1 MNDTVRLGHIRGVR
15 IGLNWSLIV
24 IVGIFAFALA
34 GNRFP
39 VDAPGYHR
47 EWYAIAGVLTA
58 VALLV
63 SVLAHELGHAF
74 VARRAGLEVEGIT
87 LSWMGGITRIVG
99 DAETPR
105 GEAAVA
111 AIGPFISLVVG
122 GVLVAVGVAVSGSGL
137 GNLTVAAVDW
147 LAVINIALAA
157 FNLIPAAPLDGGKVL
172 HAVVWWATRDRWK
185 ATHVS
190 SRAGLVLAGGVA
202 ALGLYEVLG
211 RGDGIDGLFVLVL
224 GWWLLNAARDEEQ
237 LSKVQHVLGGVPV
250 HDVMRPV
257 AAAPGWLG
265 REEFVE
271 RYARLYPGWVWLL
284 ERWGGGYSGVID
296 GNTLLAAPPTP
307 PGTRTAELAVPVEA
321 AAGAEPCED
330 VLAALERTGGRSLL
344 LVVEGDHTVGA
355 VLPADIE
362 AMLRAPRRSRPG
374 VSPAPY

>member
-1 MNDTVRLGHIRGVR
+1 VNDTVRLGRIGGVPV
-15 IGLNWSLIV
+15 GLNWSLIV

-39 VDAPGYHR
+39 ADAPGYHR
-47 EWYAIAGVLTA
+47 EWYAVAGILTA
-58 VALLV
+58 LALIV
-63 SVLAHELGHAF
+63 SVLAHELGHAY

-99 DAETPR
+99 DSATPR
-105 GEAAVA
+105 GEVAVA
-111 AIGPFISLVVG
+111 AVGPAVSLVLGGLLVAG
-122 GVLVAVGVAVSGSGL
+122 GVAAASAGV
-137 GNLTVAAVDW
+137 GNLTVAGIDW

-157 FNLIPAAPLDGGKVL
+157 FNLIPAAPLDGGKIL
-172 HAVVWWATRDRWK
+172 HAAVWGATRDRWK
-185 ATHVS
+185 ATHVA

-202 ALGLYEVLG
+202 ALGLYEVLA
-211 RGDGIDGLFVLVL
+211 RGDDIDGLFVLVL

-237 LSKVQHVLGGVPV
+237 LAKVQHALGGVPV

-296 GNTLLAAPPTP
+296 GNTLLSAPPTP

-321 AAGAEPCED
+321 AAGAEPCEE
-330 VLAALERTGGRSLL
+330 VLVALERSGGRSLL
-344 LVVEGDHTVGA
+344 LVVEGDRTVGA

-362 AMLRAPRRSRPG
+362 AMLRAPRRSQPD
-374 VSPAPY
+374 VAATPY